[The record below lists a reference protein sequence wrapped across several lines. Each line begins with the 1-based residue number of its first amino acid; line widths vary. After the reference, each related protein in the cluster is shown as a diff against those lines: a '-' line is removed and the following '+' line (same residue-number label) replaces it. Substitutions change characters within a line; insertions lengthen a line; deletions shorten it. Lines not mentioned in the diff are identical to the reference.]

1 MRSNSRSNQQRCLS
15 RNQHHDEL
23 FKLLTGL
30 SSGTVGVQ
38 MRKIVVGSVIGTLVN
53 SLVLLPVA
61 WADAVKLGVV
71 KSQENEGQ
79 WSGITTRLHSI
90 GVAYCIVD
98 FSNVQQ
104 TSDLGSTQLLFLPN
118 IERLEPVQLAALQ
131 DWMGKGGRVIVS
143 GPMGTLSQ
151 PEVRNQLRS
160 LLGAYWGFAL
170 TKPSTLEPLRTNG
183 QTWVRNAG
191 LAATIQGGVVIP
203 AGLNS
208 LTAAAWSQSDNSPA
222 VVTTEQSTFFGWR
235 WGVDEVAPAAV
246 DSAWLR
252 AALGRYN
259 LAPTTGRQ
267 KPKESEQYCVSSQT
281 PTVNKPITPLPNRD
295 EQNTPPVGTPT
306 TPGGETQVD
315 PHEEVAPAPIKP
327 NNTGPLTAMQVAAM
341 SQELENLIG
350 RFESALLAAN
360 ATNSNLNIQTSA
372 AIEQF
377 LGTSTNEKLKV
388 EPSTLNGVAPTT
400 ATNASRAIA
409 QARMGLQN
417 FRDAAARNDYRG
429 ARQYWNDARRTLWNN
444 YPIDRK
450 FAQPEI
456 RAIWLDRGTIVR
468 AKSEQD
474 LAKVFDQ
481 LAAMGFNTVFF
492 ETVNASYPIY
502 PSRVAPEQNPL
513 VRGWDPLAA
522 AVKLAHERGMELHAW
537 VWLFAAANQRHNAL
551 LNQPANYPGPVLA
564 AHPDWAIV
572 NRQGRLFDQNTK
584 KAFLDPANPEVRR
597 YLMALLEEIVT
608 RYAVDGIQLDYIR
621 YPFQD
626 PSVDQTYGYSQVAR
640 QQFQELTGVDPIKV
654 YPRNRDLWQ
663 KWIDFRIRQ
672 IDSFVVSLSQRLR
685 SAKRP
690 TDAPRIGSASSA
702 ATGVTQRPSLILSA
716 AVFALPRTERLQRLQ
731 QNWEDWAIR
740 GDIDLMVPMTYALD
754 TNGLQKLAEP
764 LLRQST
770 LSSVLI
776 LPGIR
781 LLNLP
786 DIVAIDQMQLLRDSP
801 AGGYALFAVENLDVN
816 LRDIFSRTQGGGER
830 GLRRVGENFISS
842 PQSPIP
848 SPQSPTPEPVP
859 YRQPF
864 PAAVAR
870 YAALQRE
877 WNFLLKSNQILIR
890 EPALSEWGKQADALS
905 ASLNQLAAEPSMQ
918 NLSSAKASLSAF
930 RAQFQKWMASQSVE
944 HPYQVQVWDNRL
956 ATIERLLRY
965 GERIALN
972 RTSLTR

>member
-1 MRSNSRSNQQRCLS
+1 MRSNSRSNQQRCLE
-15 RNQHHDEL
+15 RNQHHEEL

-38 MRKIVVGSVIGTLVN
+38 MRKIVVGSVIGSLIN

-98 FSNVQQ
+98 FSKVQQ

-315 PHEEVAPAPIKP
+315 LHEEVAPVPIKP

-400 ATNASRAIA
+400 ATNSASRAIA

-417 FRDAAARNDYRG
+417 FRDAATRNDYRG
-429 ARQYWNDARRTLWNN
+429 ARQYWSDARRTLWNN

-572 NRQGRLFDQNTK
+572 NR
-584 KAFLDPANPEVRR
+584 
-597 YLMALLEEIVT
+597 
-608 RYAVDGIQLDYIR
+608 
-621 YPFQD
+621 
-626 PSVDQTYGYSQVAR
+626 
-640 QQFQELTGVDPIKV
+640 
-654 YPRNRDLWQ
+654 
-663 KWIDFRIRQ
+663 
-672 IDSFVVSLSQRLR
+672 
-685 SAKRP
+685 
-690 TDAPRIGSASSA
+690 
-702 ATGVTQRPSLILSA
+702 
-716 AVFALPRTERLQRLQ
+716 
-731 QNWEDWAIR
+731 
-740 GDIDLMVPMTYALD
+740 
-754 TNGLQKLAEP
+754 
-764 LLRQST
+764 
-770 LSSVLI
+770 
-776 LPGIR
+776 
-781 LLNLP
+781 
-786 DIVAIDQMQLLRDSP
+786 
-801 AGGYALFAVENLDVN
+801 
-816 LRDIFSRTQGGGER
+816 
-830 GLRRVGENFISS
+830 
-842 PQSPIP
+842 
-848 SPQSPTPEPVP
+848 
-859 YRQPF
+859 
-864 PAAVAR
+864 
-870 YAALQRE
+870 
-877 WNFLLKSNQILIR
+877 
-890 EPALSEWGKQADALS
+890 
-905 ASLNQLAAEPSMQ
+905 
-918 NLSSAKASLSAF
+918 
-930 RAQFQKWMASQSVE
+930 
-944 HPYQVQVWDNRL
+944 
-956 ATIERLLRY
+956 
-965 GERIALN
+965 
-972 RTSLTR
+972 

>member
-98 FSNVQQ
+98 FSKVQQ

-417 FRDAAARNDYRG
+417 FRDAATRNDYRG
-429 ARQYWNDARRTLWNN
+429 ARQYWSDARRTLWNN

-513 VRGWDPLAA
+513 TKGWDPLAA

-537 VWLFAAANQRHNAL
+537 VWIFGAANRRHNAI
-551 LNQPANYPGPVLA
+551 LNQPADYPGPVIA
-564 AHPDWAIV
+564 AHPDWAMFDRV
-572 NRQGRLFDQNTK
+572 GRLFAEETNK
-584 KAFLDPANPEVRR
+584 GFLDPANPEVRT
-597 YLMALLEEIVT
+597 YLTNLLEEIAT
-608 RYAVDGIQLDYIR
+608 RYQVDGIQLDYIR

-626 PSVDQTYGYSQVAR
+626 PNANQTFGYGRAGR
-640 QQFQELTGVDPIKV
+640 QQFQALTGVDPVKV
-654 YPRNRDLWQ
+654 SMSDRNLWQ
-663 KWIDFRIRQ
+663 KWTDFRIQ
-672 IDSFVVSLSQRLR
+672 QVDSFVASVAQRLK
-685 SAKRP
+685 A
-690 TDAPRIGSASSA
+690 
-702 ATGVTQRPSLILSA
+702 QRPNLILSA
-716 AVFALPRTERLQRLQ
+716 AVFPMPRPERLQRLQ
-731 QNWEDWAIR
+731 QNWEDWALR
-740 GDIDLMVPMTYALD
+740 GNIDLMVPMTYALD
-754 TNGLQKLAEP
+754 TKGLQKLAQP
-764 LLRQST
+764 VLTQST
-770 LSSVLI
+770 LGSALI

-786 DIVAIDQMQLLRDSP
+786 NPVAVDQIQLLRDLP
-801 AGGYALFAVENLDVN
+801 TGGYALFAVENLDGN
-816 LRDIFSRTQGGGER
+816 LQRILGRTQGQ
-830 GLRRVGENFISS
+830 SS
-842 PQSPIP
+842 PSVN
-848 SPQSPTPEPVP
+848 EPVP
-859 YRQPF
+859 YRQPLR
-864 PAAVAR
+864 AAAAR

-877 WNFLLKSNQILIR
+877 WSFVLTSNQISIQQ
-890 EPALSEWGKQADALS
+890 PALSEWGKQADAVLM
-905 ASLNQLAAEPSMQ
+905 SLNQLAAEPSTQ
-918 NLSSAKASLSAF
+918 NLSSAKALLISF
-930 RAQFQKWMASQSVE
+930 RSQFPRWMRSQAVKQ
-944 HPYQVQVWDNRL
+944 PYQVQVWENRL
-956 ATIERLLRY
+956 ATIEGLLRY
-965 GERIALN
+965 GERMGLN
-972 RTSLTR
+972 RNASTAAQQR

>member
-1 MRSNSRSNQQRCLS
+1 
-15 RNQHHDEL
+15 
-23 FKLLTGL
+23 
-30 SSGTVGVQ
+30 
-38 MRKIVVGSVIGTLVN
+38 
-53 SLVLLPVA
+53 
-61 WADAVKLGVV
+61 
-71 KSQENEGQ
+71 
-79 WSGITTRLHSI
+79 
-90 GVAYCIVD
+90 
-98 FSNVQQ
+98 
-104 TSDLGSTQLLFLPN
+104 LLFLPN

-170 TKPSTLEPLRTNG
+170 TKPSTLQPLRTNG

-400 ATNASRAIA
+400 ATNASRVIA

-417 FRDAAARNDYRG
+417 FRDAATRNDYRG
-429 ARQYWNDARRTLWNN
+429 ARQYWSDARRTLWNN

-654 YPRNRDLWQ
+654 YPRQRDLWQ

-702 ATGVTQRPSLILSA
+702 AASGLTQRPSLILSA
-716 AVFALPRTERLQRLQ
+716 AVFALPRSERLQRLQ

-830 GLRRVGENFISS
+830 GLTRVGENFISS
-842 PQSPIP
+842 SQSPIP
-848 SPQSPTPEPVP
+848 SPQSPTREPVP

-864 PAAVAR
+864 PAAAAR

-905 ASLNQLAAEPSMQ
+905 ASLNQLAAEPSMR
-918 NLSSAKASLSAF
+918 NLSLAKASLSAF

-972 RTSLTR
+972 RS

>member
-98 FSNVQQ
+98 FSKVQQ

-400 ATNASRAIA
+400 ATNSASRAIA

-417 FRDAAARNDYRG
+417 FRDAATRNDYRG
-429 ARQYWNDARRTLWNN
+429 ARQYWSDARRTLWNN

-626 PSVDQTYGYSQVAR
+626 PTVDQTYGYSQVAR

-654 YPRNRDLWQ
+654 YPRQRDLWQ

-702 ATGVTQRPSLILSA
+702 AATGLTQRPSLILSA

-830 GLRRVGENFISS
+830 GLTRVGENFISS
-842 PQSPIP
+842 SQSPIP

-864 PAAVAR
+864 PAAAAR

-905 ASLNQLAAEPSMQ
+905 ASLNQLAAEPSMR

-972 RTSLTR
+972 RS

>member
-98 FSNVQQ
+98 FSKVQQ
-104 TSDLGSTQLLFLPN
+104 ISDLGSTQLLFLPN

-170 TKPSTLEPLRTNG
+170 TKPSTLQPLRTNG

-400 ATNASRAIA
+400 ATNASRVIA

-417 FRDAAARNDYRG
+417 FRDAATRNDYRG
-429 ARQYWNDARRTLWNN
+429 ARQYWSDARRTLWNN

-654 YPRNRDLWQ
+654 YPRQRDLWQ

-702 ATGVTQRPSLILSA
+702 AASGLTQRPSLILSA
-716 AVFALPRTERLQRLQ
+716 AVFALPRSERLQRLQ

-830 GLRRVGENFISS
+830 GLTRVGENFISS
-842 PQSPIP
+842 SQSPIP
-848 SPQSPTPEPVP
+848 SPQSPTREPVP

-864 PAAVAR
+864 PAAAAR

-905 ASLNQLAAEPSMQ
+905 ASLNQLAAEPSMR
-918 NLSSAKASLSAF
+918 NLSLAKASLSAF

-972 RTSLTR
+972 RS

>member
-30 SSGTVGVQ
+30 SGGAVGVQ
-38 MRKIVVGSVIGTLVN
+38 MRKIVVGSVIGSLIN

-98 FSNVQQ
+98 FSKVQQ

-170 TKPSTLEPLRTNG
+170 TKPSTLQPLRTNG

-327 NNTGPLTAMQVAAM
+327 NNTGPLTAMQVGAM

-417 FRDAAARNDYRG
+417 FRDAATRNDYRG
-429 ARQYWNDARRTLWNN
+429 ARQYWSDARRTLWNN

-702 ATGVTQRPSLILSA
+702 AASGLTQRPSLILSA
-716 AVFALPRTERLQRLQ
+716 AVFALPRSERLQRLQ

-830 GLRRVGENFISS
+830 GLTRVGENFISS
-842 PQSPIP
+842 SQSPIP

-864 PAAVAR
+864 PAAAAR

-905 ASLNQLAAEPSMQ
+905 ASLNQLAAEPSMR
-918 NLSSAKASLSAF
+918 NLSLAKASLSAF

-972 RTSLTR
+972 RS

>member
-1 MRSNSRSNQQRCLS
+1 
-15 RNQHHDEL
+15 
-23 FKLLTGL
+23 
-30 SSGTVGVQ
+30 
-38 MRKIVVGSVIGTLVN
+38 
-53 SLVLLPVA
+53 
-61 WADAVKLGVV
+61 
-71 KSQENEGQ
+71 
-79 WSGITTRLHSI
+79 LHSI

-98 FSNVQQ
+98 FSKVQQ

-170 TKPSTLEPLRTNG
+170 TKPSTLQPLRTNG

-360 ATNSNLNIQTSA
+360 ATNSNLNLQTSA

-429 ARQYWNDARRTLWNN
+429 ARQYWSDARRTLWNN

-492 ETVNASYPIY
+492 ET
-502 PSRVAPEQNPL
+502 
-513 VRGWDPLAA
+513 G
-522 AVKLAHERGMELHAW
+522 
-537 VWLFAAANQRHNAL
+537 
-551 LNQPANYPGPVLA
+551 
-564 AHPDWAIV
+564 
-572 NRQGRLFDQNTK
+572 
-584 KAFLDPANPEVRR
+584 
-597 YLMALLEEIVT
+597 
-608 RYAVDGIQLDYIR
+608 
-621 YPFQD
+621 
-626 PSVDQTYGYSQVAR
+626 
-640 QQFQELTGVDPIKV
+640 
-654 YPRNRDLWQ
+654 
-663 KWIDFRIRQ
+663 
-672 IDSFVVSLSQRLR
+672 
-685 SAKRP
+685 
-690 TDAPRIGSASSA
+690 
-702 ATGVTQRPSLILSA
+702 
-716 AVFALPRTERLQRLQ
+716 
-731 QNWEDWAIR
+731 
-740 GDIDLMVPMTYALD
+740 
-754 TNGLQKLAEP
+754 
-764 LLRQST
+764 
-770 LSSVLI
+770 
-776 LPGIR
+776 
-781 LLNLP
+781 
-786 DIVAIDQMQLLRDSP
+786 
-801 AGGYALFAVENLDVN
+801 
-816 LRDIFSRTQGGGER
+816 
-830 GLRRVGENFISS
+830 
-842 PQSPIP
+842 
-848 SPQSPTPEPVP
+848 
-859 YRQPF
+859 
-864 PAAVAR
+864 
-870 YAALQRE
+870 
-877 WNFLLKSNQILIR
+877 
-890 EPALSEWGKQADALS
+890 
-905 ASLNQLAAEPSMQ
+905 
-918 NLSSAKASLSAF
+918 
-930 RAQFQKWMASQSVE
+930 
-944 HPYQVQVWDNRL
+944 
-956 ATIERLLRY
+956 
-965 GERIALN
+965 
-972 RTSLTR
+972 

>member
-1 MRSNSRSNQQRCLS
+1 LRSNSRSNQQRCLS

-30 SSGTVGVQ
+30 SGGAVGVQ
-38 MRKIVVGSVIGTLVN
+38 MRKIVVGSVIGSLIN

-98 FSNVQQ
+98 FSKVQQ

-400 ATNASRAIA
+400 ATNASRVIA

-417 FRDAAARNDYRG
+417 FRDAATRNDYRG
-429 ARQYWNDARRTLWNN
+429 ARQYWSDARRTLWNN

-654 YPRNRDLWQ
+654 YPRQRDLWQ

-702 ATGVTQRPSLILSA
+702 AASGLTQRPSLILSA
-716 AVFALPRTERLQRLQ
+716 AVFALPRSERLQRLQ

-830 GLRRVGENFISS
+830 GLTRVGENFISS
-842 PQSPIP
+842 SQSPIP
-848 SPQSPTPEPVP
+848 SPQSPTREPVP

-864 PAAVAR
+864 PAAAAR

-905 ASLNQLAAEPSMQ
+905 ASLNQLAAEPSMR
-918 NLSSAKASLSAF
+918 NLSLAKASLSAF

-972 RTSLTR
+972 RS